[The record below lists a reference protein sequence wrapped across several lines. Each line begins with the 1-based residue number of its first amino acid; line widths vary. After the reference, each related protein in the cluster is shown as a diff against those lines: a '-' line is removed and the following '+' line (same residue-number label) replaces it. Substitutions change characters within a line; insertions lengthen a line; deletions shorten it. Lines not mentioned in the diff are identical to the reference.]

1 MGTVKEAADRHLA
14 AFNAK
19 DADAF
24 VANESP
30 DMEFVL
36 PGAITLRGRAQ
47 VRDYIRIF
55 WRAFPDGTVNQEGQI
70 LAPDVA
76 VTESVFSGTHTG
88 PLSTPSGEIP
98 ATGKQV
104 RLRQVAVQR
113 VTDGLISSEHLY
125 FDQLELLGQL
135 GILPTGAKA

>member
-24 VANESP
+24 VGNESP
-30 DMEFVL
+30 NIEFIL
-36 PGAITLRGRAQ
+36 PGAISLRGREQ
-47 VRDYIRIF
+47 VKAYIQIF
-55 WRAFPDGTVNQEGQI
+55 WRAFPDGTVTQQGQI
-70 LAPDVA
+70 LAPEGA
-76 VTESVFSGTHTG
+76 ITESIFSGTHTG
-88 PLSTPSGEIP
+88 PLSTPDGEIP
-98 ATGKQV
+98 ATGRRV
-104 RLRQVAVQR
+104 RLRQAAVQR

-135 GILPTGAKA
+135 GILPGAKA

>member
-24 VANESP
+24 VGNESP
-30 DMEFVL
+30 NIEFVL
-36 PGAITLRGRAQ
+36 PGAIALRGREQ
-47 VRDYIRIF
+47 VKAYIEIF
-55 WRAFPDGTVNQEGQI
+55 WRAFPDGTVTQQAQI
-70 LAPDVA
+70 LAPEGA

-88 PLSTPSGEIP
+88 PLSTPDGEIP
-98 ATGKQV
+98 ATGRQV

-135 GILPTGAKA
+135 GILPGAKA